1 MLILVSCLLL
11 IAAALTLVVFR
22 VVQPAARYTWLIA
35 VGGGILA
42 LVSVLVWQTQMP
54 FELLLPAWRTAATTS
69 SPVLFSADSTSW
81 TLALG
86 IAVLTLS
93 ALLTAAT
100 LPVFAISLSWV
111 GTLALGGIGI
121 LAVTADNPLTLLLVW
136 AALDLMELVLQLG
149 SVNGPENNEKVVISF
164 STRVLGIGVL
174 LWASILS
181 APAGG
186 AFDFELMDA
195 SLGVYLIIAAGLR
208 LGVFPLHLPYSAES
222 RLRRGFGTPLR
233 LVSAASSLVLLGR
246 VPAGNLES
254 VFTPVLMALALIP
267 AMYGGWMWLRA
278 PDELS
283 GRPYWIISIASLSV
297 LSALGG
303 NPTGAVA
310 WGSAMI
316 LVGGALFLSSAQHV
330 WLNRIM
336 LVGAFSLSSLPF
348 SLTAI
353 AWTGS
358 SGLFIPL
365 IIITQALVIAGF
377 VRHALRSSGREPF
390 DSHPGWARGV
400 YSAGI
405 ILFPV
410 FQLAMGLSGW
420 DGALQ
425 IGAWLQAVIASLL
438 TVGLVWATPRLR
450 IFSPVRA
457 HWVQSSS
464 SRLDG
469 LYQGLWSLY
478 RGLAQISQ
486 TITQALEGQGGVM
499 WTLLF
504 LVLFI
509 SILAQGAP

>member
-1 MLILVSCLLL
+1 MLILVSCFLLV
-11 IAAALTLVVFR
+11 AAALALVAIR
-22 VVQPAARYTWLIA
+22 IVQPTARYTWLIA
-35 VGGGILA
+35 VSGGMLA
-42 LVSVLVWQTQMP
+42 LVSVVTWQAQMP
-54 FELLLPAWRTAATTS
+54 FELVLPAWRTTASVA
-69 SPVLFSADSTSW
+69 SPILFSADGTSW
-81 TLALG
+81 VLAIG

-93 ALLTAAT
+93 TLLTAAT
-100 LPVFAISLSWV
+100 LPVFTISLSWV

-149 SVNGPENNEKVVISF
+149 SVNGPENSEKVVISF
-164 STRVLGIGVL
+164 STRALGIGVL

-254 VFTPVLMALALIP
+254 VFTPLLMALALIP
-267 AMYGGWMWLRA
+267 AIYGGWMWFRA
-278 PDELS
+278 PDELN
-283 GRPYWIISIASLSV
+283 GRPYWIIGIASLSV

-303 NPTGAVA
+303 NPMGAVA
-310 WGSAMI
+310 WGSSMI
-316 LVGGALFLSSAQHV
+316 LVGGALFLASARHV

-336 LVGAFSLSSLPF
+336 LLVAWGLSSLPF
-348 SLTAI
+348 SLTAG
-353 AWTGS
+353 AWVGS
-358 SGLFIPL
+358 WGLFVPF
-365 IIITQALVIAGF
+365 IIAAQALVIAGF
-377 VRHALRSSGREPF
+377 VRHALRAAGREPL
-390 DSHPGWARGV
+390 DPHPGWVRGV

-405 ILFPV
+405 LLFIV
-410 FQLAMGLSGW
+410 SLFLLGLTGW
-420 DGALQ
+420 DGAFQ

-450 IFSPVRA
+450 IFSPARA

-478 RGLAQISQ
+478 RGLARVSQ
-486 TITQALEGQGGVM
+486 TISHALEGQGGVM

-509 SILAQGAP
+509 SILVQGAP